1 MRPATAVFASILLI
15 ALSLGAVSAQADVY
29 RWVDADGKVHYSD
42 TPPPEGAQKTD
53 IQSGHNSLSSQPPAP
68 AKQAGAA
75 APPASAAKAQAELQ
89 QKQCELARATL
100 QAYQSDATL
109 VRKDA
114 DGNKHVLTADE
125 KAKEIDQAKQ
135 QVKAACED

>member
-1 MRPATAVFASILLI
+1 MRPVTAVLSGILL
-15 ALSLGAVSAQADVY
+15 AVLCAAAAPAHADVY
-29 RWVDADGKVHYSD
+29 RWVDANGKVHYSD
-42 TPPPEGAQKTD
+42 TPPPEGAQKMG
-53 IQSGHNSLSSQPPAP
+53 IQSGRADKPATTAQANS
-68 AKQAGAA
+68 GAA
-75 APPASAAKAQAELQ
+75 ESKPRDAAEAQAELQ

-135 QVKAACED
+135 QVKAACGE